1 MVYFLALFS
10 RGSHA
15 GELYE
20 TDSLMK
26 VISLAL
32 TMTMSGQA
40 EVSRISAGM
49 VDGGLSVALN
59 PGRSAYSLSP
69 GWRYSLRPLAKI
81 FRALSCH
88 QVYLPCARDTGQ
100 PFNMC

>member
-1 MVYFLALFS
+1 
-10 RGSHA
+10 
-15 GELYE
+15 
-20 TDSLMK
+20 
-26 VISLAL
+26 
-32 TMTMSGQA
+32 MTMSGRA

-49 VDGGLSVALN
+49 VDGGLSVVFN

-69 GWRYSLRPLAKI
+69 GWKNSLRPLAKI
-81 FRALSCH
+81 FRALSCR